1 MKLNPTK
8 TPQQLMAYDEH
19 IKDFVAL
26 LDDAAQPY
34 KEERLNFD
42 RNELLFLIALM
53 MSYSYYREVW
63 KDIG

>member
-1 MKLNPTK
+1 
-8 TPQQLMAYDEH
+8 MAYDEQ

-26 LDDAAQPY
+26 LDDAAERHTQ
-34 KEERLNFD
+34 ERLNFD

-63 KDIG
+63 KDIS